1 MVARMKRYVLV
12 LWGDKFEET
21 AATIFV
27 SELRKAGLRVKV
39 VGLTRQQT
47 KGAHGLG
54 LIPDITLEQALPL
67 AHRTACVVLPCTLP
81 VAQHLKNDP
90 RLHDFLIRA
99 DANQARFVVGQ
110 LTETDLA
117 DLDLGLTIEQVT
129 MYPESEDLVEFARD
143 VASSLS
149 LAV

>member
-1 MVARMKRYVLV
+1 MKRYVLV

-54 LIPDITLEQALPL
+54 LIPDITLEQALSL
-67 AHRTACVVLPCTLP
+67 AGHTACIILPCALP
-81 VAQHLKNDP
+81 VIQHLKNDP
-90 RLHDFLIRA
+90 RLHDFFIRA
-99 DANQARFVVGQ
+99 DANQARFVLGQ
-110 LTETDLA
+110 LDDTDLT
-117 DLDLGLTIEQVT
+117 DLGLALTTRQVL
-129 MYPESEDLVEFARD
+129 MYPESEDLIEFARE
-143 VASSLS
+143 VASSLL